1 MKPVCDAWLIESLA
15 ELREH
20 AAATGLTELAE
31 HLGEAIHLAH
41 LEIAAQQD
49 ARTYPAR
56 CPNRPDAL
64 IVRAE

>member
-15 ELREH
+15 ELRDH

-31 HLGEAIHLAH
+31 HLGEAIDLAH

-49 ARTYPAR
+49 ANAYAQSCQKGPEYHV
-56 CPNRPDAL
+56 
-64 IVRAE
+64 VRAE